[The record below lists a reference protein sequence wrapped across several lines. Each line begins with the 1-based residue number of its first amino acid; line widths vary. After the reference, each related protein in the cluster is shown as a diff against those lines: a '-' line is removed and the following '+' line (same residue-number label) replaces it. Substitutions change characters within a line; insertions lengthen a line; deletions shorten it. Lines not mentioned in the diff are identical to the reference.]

1 MYVCCSLNYIQIMGH
16 TLPYDDLPELR
27 QRLAEVAPHLLRY
40 DNVEPANF
48 FSLVQKLV
56 KVNC

>member
-1 MYVCCSLNYIQIMGH
+1 MGH